1 MKRIYL
7 FILALS
13 IAFTTKAQ
21 LTIPASYGPSFAI
34 SAEFNE
40 VIGPENY
47 YYRVGPGIN
56 AKVELTVARGFNF
69 TASAGFLA
77 FFTGS
82 TYAYYLTHNDMPNRT
97 YNFIPLKVGGRYY
110 FGESW
115 YTELQGGTVLY
126 TRDYRNPALTVA
138 GGGGVSIPI
147 DGKHAFD
154 IGARFENWS
163 RKEMPYQV
171 NLKHMVSIR
180 LAYKIGI

>member
-1 MKRIYL
+1 MKRIYFL
-7 FILALS
+7 IIALS
-13 IAFTTKAQ
+13 IAVTTRAQ
-21 LTIPASYGPSFAI
+21 LTIPASYSPSFAL
-34 SAEFNE
+34 SAEFNT

-56 AKVELTVARGFNF
+56 AKVELTVARSFNF

-138 GGGGVSIPI
+138 GGAGVSIPI
-147 DGKHAFD
+147 DGNHAFD